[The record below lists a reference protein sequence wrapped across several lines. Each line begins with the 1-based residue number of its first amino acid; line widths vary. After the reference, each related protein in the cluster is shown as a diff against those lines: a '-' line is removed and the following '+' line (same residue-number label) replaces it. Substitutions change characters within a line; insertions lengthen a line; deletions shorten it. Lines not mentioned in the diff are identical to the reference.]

1 VKEAL
6 DMKYK
11 AEIAMRCDAGH
22 GECSWWDDR
31 RQKMLFMDCI
41 GKRLFAYDPETGGS
55 REYKLP
61 FNPEAVIGC
70 EDGGYVATSEN
81 AVYKLDDDFN
91 VVEKLRDVDH
101 GKPTDRFNDCKCGP
115 DGAFWVG
122 SMGTQGEPE
131 EGKLYRYTPEGEL
144 AVAIDKVGISN
155 GFCWT
160 SDLKTMFYTDTIHGE
175 VYAFDYDAE
184 TSALSNRRVIFH
196 DTSVQ
201 PDGMTI
207 DDQDTIWLA
216 LWESSKVVHIDP
228 KTGEILD
235 EVEVEGANLTSSAC
249 FGGRNYDIL
258 FITTS
263 RLIYKE
269 GDLEKWPNAGSLFMV
284 KTGAKGSQLFRGK
297 F

>member
-1 VKEAL
+1 
-6 DMKYK
+6 MKYK
-11 AEIAMRCDAGH
+11 AEMAMRCDAGH

-31 RQKMLFMDCI
+31 KQVMLFMDCI
-41 GKRLFAYDPETGGS
+41 GKRLFSYDPVTKES
-55 REYKLP
+55 VEYKLP

-70 EDGGYVATSEN
+70 ENGGYVASSED
-81 AVYKLDDDFN
+81 AIYKLDDDF
-91 VVEKLRDVDH
+91 KLVKKLTDVKH

-144 AVAIDKVGISN
+144 VVALDKVGISN

-160 SDLKTMFYTDTIHGE
+160 ADLSTMYYTDTIHGE
-175 VYAFDYDAE
+175 VYAYDYDKN
-184 TSALSNRRVIFH
+184 TSVLSNKRVVFH

-207 DDQDTIWLA
+207 DNQGRIWVA
-216 LWESSKVVHIDP
+216 FWESSKVVCIDP
-228 KTGEILD
+228 ATGKILD

-249 FGGRNYDIL
+249 FGGKDFDIL

-263 RLIYKE
+263 RLGFKD
-269 GDLEKWPNAGSLFMV
+269 GDLEKNPNSGSLFMV